1 MHPKVNKWTAEIL
14 GRLYKNF
21 PKKTVLCPENI
32 DNNADLE
39 EQIIIADLIQ
49 WLSEENIIRYENRDL
64 SGCFSGVSL
73 TLKGFAVL
81 KATPDPLK
89 QKQSIGEFLIETA
102 KKTSVNTLNQAIT
115 TLLQAFLRGL

>member
-1 MHPKVNKWTAEIL
+1 MHPKVNKWIAEIL
-14 GRLYKNF
+14 GEVYKNF
-21 PKKTVLCPENI
+21 PKKIFLCPEEI
-32 DNNADLE
+32 DKDANLE

-49 WLSEENIIRYENRDL
+49 WLSEENIIRYEEKDL

-89 QKQSIGEFLIETA
+89 EKASIGEFLTQTA
-102 KKTSVNTLNQAIT
+102 KQISINTLDKAIT
-115 TLLQAFLRGL
+115 TLLQAFLRG